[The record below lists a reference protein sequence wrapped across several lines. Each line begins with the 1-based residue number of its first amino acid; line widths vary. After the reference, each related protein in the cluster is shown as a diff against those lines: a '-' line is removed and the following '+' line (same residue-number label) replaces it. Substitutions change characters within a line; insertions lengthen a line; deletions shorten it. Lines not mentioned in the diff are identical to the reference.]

1 MTPFSTATEWE
12 LAEQLRLA
20 VADVFQ
26 TEDVTFGSGGPPLHH
41 GAIRLRGH
49 LRVDSHKAYALI
61 SERFRRLGF
70 TALLRKD
77 GDGEAIVAAPG
88 TAWGRASSRPWV
100 PALLLVL
107 TLASV
112 IYIGALMDPAP
123 DGHIRLWN
131 GFPFAV
137 SLIAILGAHELGHY
151 FAARHV
157 GTPVTLPYFIPM
169 PVPPFGT
176 MGAFIQ
182 MKGPS
187 RDRRALLTIAV
198 AGPLAGLVVAIPVLI
213 LGLSLSHVEPLPA
226 RGYIMEGN
234 SLLYAALKIL
244 LFGRLLPSEG
254 LDVFLHPVAFAG
266 WAGLLVTGLNLIP
279 AGQLDGGH
287 IVYALLGT
295 RSRAL
300 TLAIILA
307 LLGLAWLWN
316 GWLLWAFLVFLFS
329 RTQATPLDD
338 VTQLTAA
345 QRLLAIGMML
355 LFILIFVPV
364 PLTVH
369 P

>member
-1 MTPFSTATEWE
+1 MTAFATATDWE

-26 TEDVTFGSGGPPLHH
+26 TEDITFGSGGPLLHH
-41 GAIRLRGH
+41 KAIRLRGR
-49 LRVDSHKAYALI
+49 LLVNSHEAYTLI

-77 GDGEAIVAAPG
+77 SDGEMIVAAPG
-88 TAWGRASSRPWV
+88 TAWERAATRPWV

-112 IYIGALMDPAP
+112 IYIGASMDPAP
-123 DGHIRLWN
+123 DGSIHIWN
-131 GFPFAV
+131 GLPFAV

-187 RDRRALLTIAV
+187 RDRRALLTIAM

-213 LGLSLSHVEPLPA
+213 LGLSLSHVEPLPT

-244 LFGRLLPSEG
+244 LFGRFLPSDG

-287 IVYALLGT
+287 IVYTLLGT
-295 RSRAL
+295 RSRTL
-300 TLAIILA
+300 TLVIILA

-338 VTQLTAA
+338 VTQLTPI

-355 LFILIFVPV
+355 LFVLIFVPV